1 RIFFLC
7 LMLGA
12 ASIAGVESLSDS
24 FLAGLQDQGRILLGG
39 DVSVRLV
46 HRAASERERSFL
58 DRQGTVSETISMR
71 AMAYA
76 QDSEKHNQNR
86 QLVELKAV
94 DGRWPLFGVPQF
106 TPAQSLYDAI
116 ACEEDGI
123 CGAVAEQ
130 TFLDRLHVKR
140 GDLIKLG
147 NATFRI
153 MGALDKE
160 PDRISTGFSLGPRL
174 LISAKGLPATGLVS
188 PESLVDYSYRIA
200 LSGAPSDPVQAR
212 GIIETFQ

>member
-1 RIFFLC
+1 MRKGWRGAASACFGWRMGRSSMPDLRLALRLARRELRGGFAGFRIFFLC

-12 ASIAGVESLSDS
+12 AAIAGVESLSDA

-39 DVSVRLV
+39 DVAVRLV
-46 HRAASERERSFL
+46 HRPASAKERAFL
-58 DRQGTVSETISMR
+58 QRQGTVSETISMR

-76 QDSEKHNQNR
+76 QANQNR

-94 DGRWPLFGVPQF
+94 DARWPLFGEPRF
-106 TPAQSLYDAI
+106 IPAQRLHDAI

-130 TFLDRLHVKR
+130 TLLDRLQLRR

-147 NATFRI
+147 NA
-153 MGALDKE
+153 
-160 PDRISTGFSLGPRL
+160 
-174 LISAKGLPATGLVS
+174 
-188 PESLVDYSYRIA
+188 
-200 LSGAPSDPVQAR
+200 
-212 GIIETFQ
+212 